1 MKENLMSKRSN
12 VLLMIA
18 FFVQYVFASS
28 PAIFHNEL
36 ESVEVGENA
45 YFEFNI
51 TGLDADIYE
60 ARLFY
65 RAIGSSDFLSRKM
78 KEQGYILATEIETR
92 NLTAGKIEYYL
103 AMQTSTGE
111 LITYPDIN
119 PEQNPNTF
127 NLVASSHSAVFQKCR
142 TTYCIK
148 P

>member
-1 MKENLMSKRSN
+1 MEENLMSKRSN

-60 ARLFY
+60 ARLFH
-65 RAIGSSDFLSRKM
+65 RAIGSSDFQSQKM

-92 NLTAGKIEYYL
+92 N
-103 AMQTSTGE
+103 
-111 LITYPDIN
+111 
-119 PEQNPNTF
+119 
-127 NLVASSHSAVFQKCR
+127 
-142 TTYCIK
+142 
-148 P
+148 